1 MASGNSEWVTDADL
15 ELLQGPLDPPGKYE
29 QAAQSLLRRN
39 AMGAVK
45 TVVDLALNAE
55 NERVRLSAAQYVLDR
70 VLGKAEQAGAMN
82 PTEKEGWQNIIESVL
97 VEPSAAARAT
107 GSDIVRRPRNL

>member
-1 MASGNSEWVTDADL
+1 MTSGADWVTDADL
-15 ELLQGPLDPPGKYE
+15 ELLQGPLDPPGNYE
-29 QAAQSLLRRN
+29 KAAQSLLRRN
-39 AMGAVK
+39 AMSAVK

-70 VLGKAEQAGAMN
+70 VLGKPEQAGAMAT
-82 PTEKEGWQNIIESVL
+82 TEKEGWQNVIESVL
-97 VEPSAAARAT
+97 VEPSADARAA